1 MTEIGIA
8 VSVAAF
14 SMHDGIAV
22 RGTLFFLRV
31 SIFRVC
37 QGADALLTG
46 LERWNTNIPVR

>member
-31 SIFRVC
+31 SIFESVKGQMRYSQDLNVGTPTF
-37 QGADALLTG
+37 Q
-46 LERWNTNIPVR
+46 